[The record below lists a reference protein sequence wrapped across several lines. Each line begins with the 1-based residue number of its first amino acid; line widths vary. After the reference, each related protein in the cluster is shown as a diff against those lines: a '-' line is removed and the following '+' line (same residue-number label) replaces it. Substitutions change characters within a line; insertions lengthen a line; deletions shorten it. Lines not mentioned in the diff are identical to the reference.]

1 MFAKGLSPDAARNLA
16 LLNQIPGIKKFY
28 LAGGSA
34 LALHF
39 AHRYS
44 FDLDFFSPAKFDSK
58 QLRDDIQKL
67 GKFSLDQIAEDTLLG
82 KLNQTKISF
91 FTYRYS
97 LLFPPKSF
105 SGVKIASISDIACMK
120 LDAIS
125 VRGTKRDFIDLYFIC
140 QKEKLTKTFKLFEK
154 KFQKANYNLAFI
166 QKSLVYFVDAE
177 KDEMPKMIKR
187 VSWKEVKIFF
197 EEEIIKL
204 SKKYF

>member
-1 MFAKGLSPDAARNLA
+1 MFSKGLSPDAARNLA
-16 LLNQIPGIKKFY
+16 LLAQIPQVKKFY

-125 VRGTKRDFIDLYFIC
+125 ARGTKRDFIDLYFIC
-140 QKEKLTKTFKLFEK
+140 QKEKLLKIFKLFEK
-154 KFQKANYNLAFI
+154 KYQKADYNLAFI

-177 KDEMPKMIKR
+177 KDEMPRMIKE
-187 VSWKEVKIFF
+187 VSWGEVKRFFEKEVIR
-197 EEEIIKL
+197 L
-204 SKKYF
+204 GKKYL